1 MVCVCLFE
9 VSADPHVHV
18 KRDMVV
24 SQASGAAQAQSWTEK
39 PQFSQEILNLKLYGL
54 KFIWALLI
62 VEIIMNIF
70 VFGLHMF
77 SYMLKRQVR
86 NTQTLKNSSL
96 HLH

>member
-1 MVCVCLFE
+1 MCVCLFE
-9 VSADPHVHV
+9 VSADPHIHM
-18 KRDMVV
+18 KNDIVV
-24 SQASGAAQAQSWTEK
+24 SQASGAAQAQSWTEE

-54 KFIWALLI
+54 KVIQALLI

-70 VFGLHMF
+70 VVGLHIF
-77 SYMLKRQVR
+77 LYMLKRQLR